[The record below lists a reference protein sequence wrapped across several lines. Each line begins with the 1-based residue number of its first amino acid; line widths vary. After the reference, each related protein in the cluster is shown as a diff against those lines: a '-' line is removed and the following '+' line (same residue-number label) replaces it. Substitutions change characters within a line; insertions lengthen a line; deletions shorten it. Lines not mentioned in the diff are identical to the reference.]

1 LADVHVSGGWPPVV
15 PLDAPLVA
23 EPLPAEPVLALP
35 VVDIPLVEAPL
46 DIAPLVVMPLLEAPL
61 SEVPLSE
68 VPLAA
73 MPLLEAPLDVPLP
86 VEPALD
92 DPLAEELPA
101 EDAPLDPAE
110 LVEPDELPN
119 LNSAPPH
126 PASAGTTVDT
136 VTAMKPRARSD
147 ELMQPYRATDVPG
160 PRDCIPSRFE
170 HRPCANLR
178 QDDSRVMGSG
188 NHVSL
193 CARPEP
199 KAAYRRCGMSSP
211 L

>member
-1 LADVHVSGGWPPVV
+1 MVEVHVSGGWPPVV

-23 EPLPAEPVLALP
+23 EPLLAEPVLALP

-61 SEVPLSE
+61 SEVPL
-68 VPLAA
+68 AA
-73 MPLLEAPLDVPLP
+73 MPLLEAPLDVVPLP
-86 VEPALD
+86 AKPALD

-126 PASAGTTVDT
+126 PTSARTTVDT
-136 VTAMKPRARSD
+136 VTAMKTRARSD

-160 PRDCIPSRFE
+160 PRDCIPSRIE
-170 HRPCANLR
+170 HRRCANLR

-188 NHVSL
+188 SHVSL

-199 KAAYRRCGMSSP
+199 KAAYRRCGMSSS

>member
-23 EPLPAEPVLALP
+23 EPLLMDPVLALP

-46 DIAPLVVMPLLEAPL
+46 DIAPLVVMPLLETPL
-61 SEVPLSE
+61 AE

-73 MPLLEAPLDVPLP
+73 MPLLETPLDVVPLP
-86 VEPALD
+86 AKPALD

-101 EDAPLDPAE
+101 EDAPLDPVE
-110 LVEPDELPN
+110 LVVPDELPD

-126 PASAGTTVDT
+126 PTSAGTTVDA
-136 VTAMKPRARSD
+136 VTTMKTRASSDDLMHPR
-147 ELMQPYRATDVPG
+147 RATDVPG
-160 PRDCIPSRFE
+160 LRDCVPSRFE
-170 HRPCANLR
+170 HLSCANLR

-199 KAAYRRCGMSSP
+199 KAAYRRCGMSSS